1 VNYLSAESLAKSFND
16 RWLFKDLTLG
26 ISQGDKMALVGENG
40 TGKSTLLKIL
50 TGQIPQDSGVVS
62 IRDGVKLGYLTQQ
75 PNVDGNLSVKEIIF
89 DKNNMIASV
98 VKNYEECIHDPH
110 VSPERMQH
118 VLELMEEYKAW
129 DYDAKVQTITSKL
142 GVVDLDQKFDE
153 LSGGQ
158 RKRVFLAQMLLSEPD
173 LIIMD
178 EPTNHLDL
186 EAIEWLESYLS
197 GQLITLL
204 MVTHDR
210 YFLDNVANEIIEL
223 DRGKLYRYKGNYA
236 YFLEKKSDR
245 EEMLKTEVGK
255 ARQLLKKELE
265 WMRKQ
270 PRARGTK
277 AKYRVEAYYEIQE
290 KASQNIKRDRL
301 ELDMQE
307 ARQGG
312 KVMELHHVSKS
323 YGSAKMVDDFSYIF
337 KKKDRIGIVGK
348 NGVGKSTFLD
358 LITGASK
365 PDKGEIISGVTTKIG
380 YFTQEVEDLNPAHRV
395 IEEVKEI
402 AEYITMADG
411 TSISASKFLETF
423 LFTPEKQYNIVDK
436 LSGGEKKRL
445 QLLKVLVKNPN
456 FLVLDEPTNDFDIDT
471 LNVLEDFLEKFNGCL
486 LLVSHDR
493 YFMDH
498 LVDQLFIFEGDGKI
512 RSFNGNYSD
521 YRTWVEEEESL
532 KSRPVAVKPI
542 KEEAQADKKRL
553 SFKEKQELNQLQPEI
568 QKMEKVKAELTTQ
581 LNGGISDHQRL
592 QKLAEEVKQLDQK
605 IDAKTLRWLE
615 LSELND

>member
-16 RWLFKDLTLG
+16 RWLFKDITLG

-50 TGQIPQDSGVVS
+50 IGQLSADQGVVS
-62 IRDGVKLGYLTQQ
+62 VRDGIKLGYLVQQ
-75 PNVDGNLSVKEIIF
+75 PQVAGHLTINEIIF
-89 DKNNMIASV
+89 DKNNKVASV
-98 VKNYEECIHDPH
+98 VKDYEACIHDAH
-110 VSPERMQH
+110 TSAERMQH

-142 GVVDLDQKFDE
+142 GIIDLEQRFDE

-158 RKRVFLAQMLLSEPD
+158 RKRVFLAQMLLAEPD

-186 EAIEWLESYLS
+186 EAIEWLETYLA
-197 GQLITLL
+197 GQQITLL

-245 EEMLKTEVGK
+245 EEMLKTEISK
-255 ARQLLKKELE
+255 ARHLLKKELE

-277 AKYRVEAYYEIQE
+277 AKYRIDAYYELEE
-290 KASQNIKRDRL
+290 KASVNLKRDRL
-301 ELDMQE
+301 ELDIKE
-307 ARQGG
+307 SRQGG
-312 KVMELHHVSKS
+312 KVLELHHVSKS
-323 YGSAKMVDDFSYIF
+323 YGSAKMVDDFSYVF

-358 LITGASK
+358 LLTGASK
-365 PDKGEIISGVTTKIG
+365 PDMGEIIPGVTTKVG
-380 YFTQEVEDLNPAHRV
+380 YFTQEVEDLNPNHRV

-402 AEYITMADG
+402 AEFITLADG
-411 TSISASKFLETF
+411 SSVSASKFLDTF
-423 LFTPEKQYNIVDK
+423 LFPPEKQYNIIEK

-445 QLLKVLVKNPN
+445 QLLKVLVRNPN

-486 LLVSHDR
+486 VLVSHDR

-498 LVDQLFIFEGDGKI
+498 LIDQLFVFEGDGKI
-512 RSFNGNYSD
+512 MPFNGNYSD
-521 YRTWVEEEESL
+521 YRIWLEEKENIKIDS
-532 KSRPVAVKPI
+532 PVIPVK
-542 KEEAQADKKRL
+542 KEIRITETKKM
-553 SFKEKQELNQLQPEI
+553 SFKEKQEFEKLQPEI
-568 QKMEKVKAELTTQ
+568 QILEKKKAELT
-581 LNGGISDHQRL
+581 NKMNSGISDHEEL
-592 QKLAEEVKQLDQK
+592 QKLAAQVQELGDQ
-605 IDAKTLRWLE
+605 IDEKSLRWLE
-615 LSELND
+615 LSELQG